1 MIKRF
6 VILRRKSGM
15 SVEEFRD
22 YWQHVH
28 GPLIARIPGLMK
40 YIQYHVHS
48 EISDNIDS
56 PIDGVA
62 ELWFASEEAQRL
74 AYSTPEYQAVVDDE
88 PNLFAMNS
96 HSIHPVMA
104 DKIIEVI

>member
-62 ELWFASEEAQRL
+62 YFSNGMRTDVRSLCRSR
-74 AYSTPEYQAVVDDE
+74 
-88 PNLFAMNS
+88 
-96 HSIHPVMA
+96 
-104 DKIIEVI
+104 